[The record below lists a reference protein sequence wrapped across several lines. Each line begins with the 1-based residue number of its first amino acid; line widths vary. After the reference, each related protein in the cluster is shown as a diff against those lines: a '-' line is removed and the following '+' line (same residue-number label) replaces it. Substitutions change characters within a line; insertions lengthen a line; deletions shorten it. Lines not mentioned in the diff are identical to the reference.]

1 MNVNNF
7 IDNRTLLT
15 KDYLQD
21 DQCGLRGF
29 PVRYIPEL
37 VNIYGNRYDYE
48 INQLTSFQ
56 LKNYTIVT
64 MPIEVI
70 YIENNSKTHFS
81 NFKDTF
87 LLHLKIIIQAL
98 PALLCLTALIASLL
112 VIYKFNYNYYHLM
125 VFPAYIVST
134 SLYLILLTLI
144 EPSKTPWK
152 RVFKEMFFTIIKMTF
167 VFLML
172 YLFIDA
178 FRMSFYIAIPILV
191 IVACLYNVLLSRVI
205 K

>member
-1 MNVNNF
+1 
-7 IDNRTLLT
+7 
-15 KDYLQD
+15 
-21 DQCGLRGF
+21 
-29 PVRYIPEL
+29 
-37 VNIYGNRYDYE
+37 
-48 INQLTSFQ
+48 
-56 LKNYTIVT
+56 
-64 MPIEVI
+64 
-70 YIENNSKTHFS
+70 
-81 NFKDTF
+81 
-87 LLHLKIIIQAL
+87 
-98 PALLCLTALIASLL
+98 
-112 VIYKFNYNYYHLM
+112 M